1 MHGKTSR
8 IRHNH
13 SSKLFE
19 NVSSPFSATRYNS
32 LVADLTQLPKCLEV
46 TAMSED
52 DKEIMAL
59 KHKKYPIEGI
69 QFHPESVMTSEGPK
83 ILLNFLSMIKR

>member
-1 MHGKTSR
+1 
-8 IRHNH
+8 
-13 SSKLFE
+13 
-19 NVSSPFSATRYNS
+19 
-32 LVADLTQLPKCLEV
+32 
-46 TAMSED
+46 MSED